1 MSEVR
6 YLDLFHLL
14 TLSGSLLGHE
24 PEVRD
29 LGMLESA
36 LARPRASMLGVDAYP
51 TIHLKAAALLDS
63 VVNNHGLVDGNKR
76 AGLVAVFVFYG
87 LNGLDFDAPHDDVF
101 ELVMGVADGSQRDLP
116 TIAHRLAGWCRP
128 LG

>member
-1 MSEVR
+1 MSDEVH

-29 LGMLESA
+29 IGLLESA
-36 LARPRASMLGVDAYP
+36 LARPRAAMLGVEAYP

-63 VVNNHGLVDGNKR
+63 VVNNHCLADGNER

-87 LNGLDFDAPHDDVF
+87 LNGLDFDAPQDEIFD
-101 ELVMGVADGSQRDLP
+101 LVMAVADGSQRDVP
-116 TIAHRLAGWCRP
+116 TIAHRLSQWCRP
-128 LG
+128 L

>member
-1 MSEVR
+1 MTDEVR

-14 TLSGSLLGHE
+14 TLSGSLLGNE

-36 LARPRASMLGVDAYP
+36 LARPRAAMLGVEAYP
-51 TIHLKAAALLDS
+51 SLHLKAAALLDS

-87 LNGLDFDAPHDDVF
+87 LNGLDFDAPQDEIFD
-101 ELVMGVADGSQRDLP
+101 LIMSVADGSMRDVPSL
-116 TIAHRLAGWCRP
+116 AHALESWCRP
-128 LG
+128 R

>member
-14 TLSGSLLGHE
+14 TLSGSLLGHP

-36 LARPRASMLGVDAYP
+36 LTRPQAQMLGVEAYP
-51 TIHLKAAALLDS
+51 TLHLKAAALLDS

-87 LNGLDFDAPHDDVF
+87 FNGLDFDAPQGDVY
-101 ELVMGVADGSQRDLP
+101 ELVMRVADGSLRDVVA
-116 TIAHRLAGWCRP
+116 IAHLLEGWCKP
-128 LG
+128 A